1 MSAHTP
7 IDDDLDG
14 SSAPLIEHLK
24 ELRTRIIWS
33 VLALVVAMIL
43 AYLVWN
49 PIYNFLTRPICAALE
64 ERGQECGLIL
74 LKLQEGFS
82 VAIRIAFF
90 GGYAFLA
97 GLLLAGLARVV
108 RPGRR

>member
-33 VLALVVAMIL
+33 VLALVVA
-43 AYLVWN
+43 WN
-49 PIYNFLTRPICAALE
+49 FDRKHAND
-64 ERGQECGLIL
+64 
-74 LKLQEGFS
+74 LQPTAES
-82 VAIRIAFF
+82 DDSAK
-90 GGYAFLA
+90 
-97 GLLLAGLARVV
+97 
-108 RPGRR
+108 